1 MYACMHVCMYACMH
15 VCMYACMHACMYV
28 CMYVRLFVCMCICL
42 YDIRSIPYIYM
53 YPHIYVHI
61 TSYIRRIYTYISFQR
76 KKMSM
81 TCFTNALNQNPP
93 NTHRVQKC
101 LQKLLRSLHKDRH
114 HTIQHFRHLL
124 ETNFE
129 QVNP

>member
-1 MYACMHVCMYACMH
+1 
-15 VCMYACMHACMYV
+15 
-28 CMYVRLFVCMCICL
+28 
-42 YDIRSIPYIYM
+42 
-53 YPHIYVHI
+53 
-61 TSYIRRIYTYISFQR
+61 
-76 KKMSM
+76 MSM

-129 QVNP
+129 QVSSPCGSGLAGLYRDL